1 MKARTF
7 FVGGTAIAL
16 ALACAVQFPEQA
28 AAGPILGLA
37 DPYAVLGATGVST
50 SGDGATINGS
60 VGSPTAVTGPM
71 TITGGTLNN
80 AGAAAAL
87 GAANAASTFLGGFGS
102 PLDKSGIDLGGL
114 TLDAGVYKFS
124 SSAALDGTL
133 TLDAQGN
140 NNAVFIFDIGTALVT
155 GSNAKVSVINGG
167 SGDGLFWLVGSQA
180 TLGDS
185 TILEGNIIAGTAII
199 LDPSA
204 QIQCGRAIA
213 NTAVTMAGKTAT
225 NPTNLVAI
233 NGVPTGCA
241 GGLEGGFDLSGGI
254 FSRVDSGGFIAV
266 PEGGGLGTPPGP
278 VASVP
283 EPSTLALFGGGFVG
297 LLGLA
302 IRRRRVALA

>member
-1 MKARTF
+1 MTARSLGVLSATALGLMGLTLTS
-7 FVGGTAIAL
+7 GG
-16 ALACAVQFPEQA
+16 A
-28 AAGPILGLA
+28 AAGPVLGLA
-37 DPYAVLGATGVST
+37 DPYAVLGATLVST

-80 AGAAAAL
+80 AGASAAL
-87 GAANAASTFLGGFGS
+87 SAANAAATFLGGFGS

-114 TLDAGVYKFS
+114 TLDAGEYKFTS
-124 SSAALDGTL
+124 TAFLDGTL

-140 NNAVFIFDIGTALVT
+140 NNAIFIFDIGTALIT
-155 GSNAKVSVINGG
+155 GVNAKVSVINGG

-185 TILEGNIIAGTAII
+185 TILEGNVIAGTAII

-204 QIQCGRAIA
+204 EIQCGRAIS
-213 NTAVTMAGKTAT
+213 NTAVTMSGKTAT

-233 NGVPTGCA
+233 NGVPTGCV
-241 GGLEGGFDLSGGI
+241 GGLEGGFDVSGGT
-254 FSRVDSGGFIAV
+254 FTRVASGGFVAV

-297 LLGLA
+297 LLGFGL
-302 IRRRRVALA
+302 RRRRVRLV

>member
-1 MKARTF
+1 MTARSLGVLSATALGLMGLTLTS
-7 FVGGTAIAL
+7 GG
-16 ALACAVQFPEQA
+16 A
-28 AAGPILGLA
+28 AAGPVLGLA
-37 DPYAVLGATGVST
+37 DPYAVLGATLVST

-80 AGAAAAL
+80 AGASAAL
-87 GAANAASTFLGGFGS
+87 SAANAAATFLSGFGS

-114 TLDAGVYKFS
+114 TLDAGEYKFTS
-124 SSAALDGTL
+124 TAFLDGTL

-140 NNAVFIFDIGTALVT
+140 NNAIFIFDIGTALIT
-155 GSNAKVSVINGG
+155 GVNAKVSVINGG

-185 TILEGNIIAGTAII
+185 TILEGNVIAGTAIV

-204 QIQCGRAIA
+204 EIQCGRAIS
-213 NTAVTMAGKTAT
+213 NTAVTMSGKTAT

-233 NGVPTGCA
+233 NGVPTGCV
-241 GGLEGGFDLSGGI
+241 GGLEGGFDVSGGT
-254 FSRVDSGGFIAV
+254 FTLVASGGFVAV

-297 LLGLA
+297 LLGFGL
-302 IRRRRVALA
+302 RRRRVRLV

>member
-1 MKARTF
+1 
-7 FVGGTAIAL
+7 L
-16 ALACAVQFPEQA
+16 
-28 AAGPILGLA
+28 
-37 DPYAVLGATGVST
+37 VST

-80 AGAAAAL
+80 AGASAAL
-87 GAANAASTFLGGFGS
+87 SAANAAATFLGGFGS

-114 TLDAGVYKFS
+114 TLDAGEYKFTS
-124 SSAALDGTL
+124 TAFLDGTL

-140 NNAVFIFDIGTALVT
+140 NNAIFIFDIGTALIT
-155 GSNAKVSVINGG
+155 GVNAKVSVINGG

-185 TILEGNIIAGTAII
+185 TILEGNVIAGTAIV

-204 QIQCGRAIA
+204 EIQCGRAIS
-213 NTAVTMAGKTAT
+213 NTAVTMSGKTAT

-233 NGVPTGCA
+233 NGVPTGCV
-241 GGLEGGFDLSGGI
+241 GGLEGGFDVSGGT
-254 FSRVDSGGFIAV
+254 FTRVASGGFVAV

-297 LLGLA
+297 LLGFGL
-302 IRRRRVALA
+302 RRRRVRLV